1 MRALA
6 IASMLCSV
14 VVGRA
19 LKCARLPQAK
29 PFPMPSSDAGIQWS
43 LTEEQVR
50 DSLEWWTRAISSEE
64 ISFWRRYRAASA
76 FRRAPRTSGGVAGCV
91 RRVAQLFRSRRSPS
105 KKVS

>member
-1 MRALA
+1 MRALE

-14 VVGRA
+14 IVGRSQ
-19 LKCARLPQAK
+19 KRARLSQAK

-64 ISFWRRYRAASA
+64 ISSWRRYRAASA
-76 FRRAPRTSGGVAGCV
+76 FRRAPRTSGVAAECV
-91 RRVAQLFRSRRSPS
+91 RRVAQLFRSRRSAS
-105 KKVS
+105 KRAS